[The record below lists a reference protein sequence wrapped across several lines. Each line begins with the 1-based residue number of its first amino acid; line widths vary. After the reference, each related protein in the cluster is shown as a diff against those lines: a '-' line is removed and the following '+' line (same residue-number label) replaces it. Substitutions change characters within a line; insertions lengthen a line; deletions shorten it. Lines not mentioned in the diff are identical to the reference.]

1 MHDHRVFYVR
11 SLVFKLL
18 QCRSSTN
25 MSLSAEP
32 PRKRLKSK
40 TTVAMRAPVVG
51 VALDA
56 EEPSGRKSVYLVT
69 FAHTAGPGLRSPGTL
84 SREGVRDAVLDAFA
98 NPVYEDAGNR
108 AAHNGGQQAS
118 VQRLV
123 VFAEYHKPDDAG
135 AVHLHYH
142 VAVQCAC
149 SVRFLPLK
157 RSLRARHNLASH
169 WSCSHVGYWS
179 AVRYC
184 AMPSP
189 AKPADA
195 LDPCPLAWKSDGE
208 HEPLDECME
217 QPSNASAIAG
227 RRLQARRQAAQ
238 AGREEPRPSEVDVWP
253 LVVRHGI
260 RNTADNQ
267 QAHLRL
273 IQIARETCSPAM
285 LAFLFRIRKRLPALI
300 DDVWT
305 WEEIHDHVALSE
317 KSRMDCLLASARQ
330 TCCCGGQW
338 HDFVGRA
345 LLANGTDVHVSQLS
359 NLCRDILPR
368 ILKTTCQAM
377 A

>member
-1 MHDHRVFYVR
+1 MGNV
-11 SLVFKLL
+11 
-18 QCRSSTN
+18 STTH
-25 MSLSAEP
+25 P
-32 PRKRLKSK
+32 W
-40 TTVAMRAPVVG
+40 
-51 VALDA
+51 
-56 EEPSGRKSVYLVT
+56 
-69 FAHTAGPGLRSPGTL
+69 TL
-84 SREGVRDAVLDAFA
+84 YD
-98 NPVYEDAGNR
+98 
-108 AAHNGGQQAS
+108 
-118 VQRLV
+118 
-123 VFAEYHKPDDAG
+123 
-135 AVHLHYH
+135 
-142 VAVQCAC
+142 CA
-149 SVRFLPLK
+149 
-157 RSLRARHNLASH
+157 
-169 WSCSHVGYWS
+169 
-179 AVRYC
+179 
-184 AMPSP
+184 
-189 AKPADA
+189 
-195 LDPCPLAWKSDGE
+195 
-208 HEPLDECME
+208 
-217 QPSNASAIAG
+217 NASAIAG

-285 LAFLFRIRKRLPALI
+285 LASLFRIRKRLPALI